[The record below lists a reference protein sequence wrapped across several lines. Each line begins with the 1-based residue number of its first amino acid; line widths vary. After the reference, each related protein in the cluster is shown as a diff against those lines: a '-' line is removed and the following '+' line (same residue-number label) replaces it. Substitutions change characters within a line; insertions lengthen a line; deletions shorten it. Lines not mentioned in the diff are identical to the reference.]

1 MVEGAVRVAGR
12 GRNKR
17 TESRNKRTESRN
29 EIGQSHLPKNR
40 KLRLAKDGK

>member
-17 TESRNKRTESRN
+17 TESSN
-29 EIGQSHLPKNR
+29 EIGQSHLTKNR